1 MTTID
6 IAEKL
11 QEYAAEWVKRGNV
24 NYRMYKMSS
33 LQWTSFI
40 VGQDKHNG
48 EFEIGGSLIACGCN
62 GGPIAVMNRKGNFIS
77 GATNLLKDH
86 IVIFNACGNRISQ
99 VAVSSCFDFSGEI
112 RGKRCVLSIQLKMYW
127 WYLQMTACCIC

>member
-1 MTTID
+1 MATVD

-11 QEYAAEWVKRGNV
+11 QEHAAEWVKRGNV

-40 VGQDKHNG
+40 IGQDKHNG
-48 EFEIGGSLIACGCN
+48 EFDINGSLIACGRN

-77 GATNLLKDH
+77 GSTNLLKDH
-86 IVIFNACGNRISQ
+86 VVIFNACGNRISQ
-99 VAVSSCFDFSGEI
+99 VVVSFCFVCSGKI
-112 RGKRCVLSIQLKMYW
+112 KGK
-127 WYLQMTACCIC
+127 